1 MTGAEAL
8 IEQGKVEGIEQGA
21 KKFAIESI
29 LDLLGMQFPLDAV
42 QSLQPEL
49 EQISDLNRLKALNR
63 AAVGTDSLEA
73 FRRILQEQQD

>member
-1 MTGAEAL
+1 
-8 IEQGKVEGIEQGA
+8 
-21 KKFAIESI
+21 
-29 LDLLGMQFPLDAV
+29 MQFPLDAV